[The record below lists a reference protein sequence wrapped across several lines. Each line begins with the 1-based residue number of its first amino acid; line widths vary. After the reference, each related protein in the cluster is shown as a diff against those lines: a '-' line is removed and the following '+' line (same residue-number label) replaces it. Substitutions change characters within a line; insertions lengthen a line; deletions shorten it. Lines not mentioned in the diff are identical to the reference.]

1 MNRKLIVRV
10 QGAILMIESAAM
22 IPSILASLYFRD
34 GDFPV
39 LALCF
44 LALLVTGLLLWFMI
58 HSRSDA
64 HLRLKE
70 GFIIVA
76 LGWLVLSI
84 GGALPFYFSGL
95 YQGFDDAFFEAVS
108 GFTTTGATVL
118 TRFEGFP
125 RGLMLWRAST
135 HWIGG
140 MGVLV
145 LTLALLPKLTG
156 RTSHLVRAESPGP
169 SLSKLVPRTGTT
181 AKLLYLIYILL
192 TLAEFLSL
200 LLCGL
205 SPYDAV
211 LHALSNAGTGGF
223 SNYASSI
230 AAFHNPS
237 AEAVITVF
245 MFLFGVNF
253 SLYFRFLITP
263 PKSKIRTFFQ
273 DEEFR
278 WYFGATVCFIL
289 LLSVLNLSYYQDN
302 LLQSFRYSAFQ
313 LCSVFSTT
321 GFVTYNFNA
330 WPVASQMLIFFAMW
344 LGACAGSTAGGIK
357 FVRIALLWKS
367 CVRSVRKTG
376 QPKKVQVVRLDGK
389 AVDESMITQITIFT
403 VIYVFLVVLGGL
415 LLAFEGKFAAMDNLS
430 AALTCVSNVGPGFG
444 GVASDFAGY
453 GIWGKLCCS
462 FLMLAGRLELFPMLI
477 LFTRSAWQAK

>member
-1 MNRKLIVRV
+1 MNRKLVVRV

-169 SLSKLVPRTGTT
+169 SLSKLVPAR
-181 AKLLYLIYILL
+181 AQPQ
-192 TLAEFLSL
+192 S
-200 LLCGL
+200 
-205 SPYDAV
+205 
-211 LHALSNAGTGGF
+211 
-223 SNYASSI
+223 
-230 AAFHNPS
+230 
-237 AEAVITVF
+237 
-245 MFLFGVNF
+245 
-253 SLYFRFLITP
+253 
-263 PKSKIRTFFQ
+263 
-273 DEEFR
+273 
-278 WYFGATVCFIL
+278 CF
-289 LLSVLNLSYYQDN
+289 
-302 LLQSFRYSAFQ
+302 
-313 LCSVFSTT
+313 T
-321 GFVTYNFNA
+321 
-330 WPVASQMLIFFAMW
+330 
-344 LGACAGSTAGGIK
+344 
-357 FVRIALLWKS
+357 
-367 CVRSVRKTG
+367 
-376 QPKKVQVVRLDGK
+376 
-389 AVDESMITQITIFT
+389 
-403 VIYVFLVVLGGL
+403 
-415 LLAFEGKFAAMDNLS
+415 
-430 AALTCVSNVGPGFG
+430 
-444 GVASDFAGY
+444 
-453 GIWGKLCCS
+453 
-462 FLMLAGRLELFPMLI
+462 
-477 LFTRSAWQAK
+477 